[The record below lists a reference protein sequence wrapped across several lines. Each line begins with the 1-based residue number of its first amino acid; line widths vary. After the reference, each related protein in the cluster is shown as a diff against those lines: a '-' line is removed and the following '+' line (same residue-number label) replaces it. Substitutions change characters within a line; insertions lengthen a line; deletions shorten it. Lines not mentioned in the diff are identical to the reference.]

1 MAEQNNR
8 AFKGVWIS
16 KEIWLAKDLGWS
28 EKLLLVEIDSL
39 DGEQGCFAS
48 NEYLANFFGLSKDRI
63 SKMVSSLKKKGYITV
78 QVFYKEGTRQ
88 IDKRVIRLNRQ
99 PYPIGENADTLSVKT
114 TRGIG
119 ENNDTPIGENAE
131 DNNTVINNTTN
142 NTNID
147 KDRQSSVSPLTDQN
161 FLAIKQLFETN
172 VRVATFKDCQEIDD
186 AMQVYETPLIL
197 EAIKAGASNARSFK
211 YIVGILDNWRLEFG
225 VKTHADWQQKIE
237 SKGAS
242 QHGNTGP
249 ATSTHHGRT
258 PEEIAMLERLRTYSS
273 KPTQ

>member
-78 QVFYKEGTRQ
+78 QVFYKEGTKQ

-142 NTNID
+142 NTKNKRKKEGDKPLPPSSLID
-147 KDRQSSVSPLTDQN
+147 RE
-161 FLAIKQLFETN
+161 FLKVKNHFETH
-172 VRVATFKDCQEIDD
+172 VIYQQAAYVQTKAISDWMDD
-186 AMQVYETPLIL
+186 GYQSDLI
-197 EAIKAGASNARSFK
+197 IKAMDIAVERGKPALP
-211 YIVGILDNWRLEFG
+211 YINGILKTWRADGIINIQQLLAKEAQANGIHTGHHAGHNGPSSSPVPSIITKRSSLE
-225 VKTHADWQQKIE
+225 
-237 SKGAS
+237 
-242 QHGNTGP
+242 
-249 ATSTHHGRT
+249 
-258 PEEIAMLERLRTYSS
+258 
-273 KPTQ
+273 

>member
-1 MAEQNNR
+1 MAEQHNR

-63 SKMVSSLKKKGYITV
+63 SKMVSSLKNKGYISV
-78 QVFYKEGTRQ
+78 QVFYKEGTKQ
-88 IDKRVIRLNRQ
+88 IEKRVIRVNRQ
-99 PYPIGENADTLSVKT
+99 PYPIGENADTLAVKT

-119 ENNDTPIGENAE
+119 ENNYTPIGENAE

-142 NTNID
+142 NTNKD
-147 KDRQSSVSPLTDQN
+147 KDRQSSVSPLTDTN
-161 FLAIKQLFETN
+161 FVEIKEAFEAN
-172 VRVATFKDCQEIDD
+172 VRTATFKDVQEIDD
-186 AMQVYETPLIL
+186 AMNVYEPALIL

-211 YIVGILDNWRLEFG
+211 YIVGILDNWRLEFK
-225 VKTHADWQQKIE
+225 VKTYADWQQKIQ
-237 SKGAS
+237 SKGGS
-242 QHGNTGP
+242 SNGGNQRGNGQQPSFKDTFG
-249 ATSTHHGRT
+249 HDVGF
-258 PEEIAMLERLRTYSS
+258 
-273 KPTQ
+273 

>member
-88 IDKRVIRLNRQ
+88 IEKRVIRLNRQ
-99 PYPIGENADTLSVKT
+99 PYPIGENTDTLSVKT

-142 NTNID
+142 NTKNKRKKEGDNPLPPSSLID
-147 KDRQSSVSPLTDQN
+147 HE
-161 FLAIKQLFETN
+161 FLKIKNHFETH
-172 VRVATFKDCQEIDD
+172 VIYQQAAYVQTKAISDWMDD
-186 AMQVYETPLIL
+186 GYQPDLI
-197 EAIKAGASNARSFK
+197 IKAMDIAVERGKPAIP
-211 YIVGILDNWRLEFG
+211 YINGIL
-225 VKTHADWQQKIE
+225 KTWKADGIVNIQQLLAKEAQTNGI
-237 SKGAS
+237 
-242 QHGNTGP
+242 NTGHHARHNGP
-249 ATSTHHGRT
+249 STNPVPSIITKRSS
-258 PEEIAMLERLRTYSS
+258 LE
-273 KPTQ
+273 